1 MTKPGFFEDTFE
13 KLVELGSS
21 TGKKATQQVA
31 QTFSPLKLTEK
42 IFGQDQSQNENEEKK
57 ADKIRK
63 KENSHTPL
71 NFQELQ
77 RRYAQQDTQKEIALK
92 NRLFQ
97 LVRQGEENVLQEKKQ
112 EKERKKTMEEKEKEE
127 KERQA
132 RLKAQ
137 QQAQQEEPK
146 GKIRHSI
153 FSPKTMAQKKHAETK
168 PAVGKQ

>member
-21 TGKKATQQVA
+21 TGKKTTQA
-31 QTFSPLKLTEK
+31 LGQTFSPLKIIEK
-42 IFGQDQSQNENEEKK
+42 IFGQDENENRIEKK
-57 ADKIRK
+57 KEK
-63 KENSHTPL
+63 KKSNHTPL
-71 NFQELQ
+71 NLKDLQEK
-77 RRYAQQDTQKEIALK
+77 YAQQDKEKETALK

-97 LVRQGEENVLQEKKQ
+97 LVKQGEEKVLQKKKQ
-112 EKERKKTMEEKEKEE
+112 EEEKRKIMEEKEKEE

-153 FSPKTMAQKKHAETK
+153 FSPKKMAQKKHAETK